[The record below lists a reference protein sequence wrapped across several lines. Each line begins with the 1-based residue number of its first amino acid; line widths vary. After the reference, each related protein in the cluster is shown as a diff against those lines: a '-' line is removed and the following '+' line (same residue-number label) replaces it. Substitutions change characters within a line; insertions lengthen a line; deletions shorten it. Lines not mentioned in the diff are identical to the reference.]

1 MGRRKDFR
9 SCCPWLKIFDLAAHG
24 CGAAKIARILYDEK
38 VPTPAYWKYIRHGK
52 FSYVFMDA
60 PPDKAYS
67 WSLPIIRNILKD
79 ETYIG
84 NTIHNKQS
92 TVSYKNKKIVQRP
105 EEEWVRNRSE
115 ARRRV
120 GPHRKYAR
128 ADHFQGCV

>member
-1 MGRRKDFR
+1 MIDEETR
-9 SCCPWLKIFDLAAHG
+9 WVVEKIFDLAAHG

-38 VPTPAYWKYIRHGK
+38 VPTPAYWKYMRHGK
-52 FSYVFMDA
+52 FSYVFTDA

-67 WSLPIIRNILKD
+67 WSLAIIRNILKD

-84 NTIHNKQS
+84 NTIHYKQS
-92 TVSYKNKKIVQRP
+92 TVSYKNK
-105 EEEWVRNRSE
+105 NRSE